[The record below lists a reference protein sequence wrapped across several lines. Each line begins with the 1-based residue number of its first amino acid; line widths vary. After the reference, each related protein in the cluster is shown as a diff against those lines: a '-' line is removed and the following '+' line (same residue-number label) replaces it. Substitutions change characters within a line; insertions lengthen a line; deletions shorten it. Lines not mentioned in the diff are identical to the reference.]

1 MVDLSKYLEQASD
14 AAKRRNYAMAIK
26 IYGQVLSIQPDF
38 GEARAGLRKVLF
50 QKVAQKPASKLTAIV
65 LGGLN
70 LPIAGLMRLLGQ
82 HAAAVHVGQHTLS
95 SRLTTRCSLSTRN
108 AALPELAR
116 LVFPYAADN
125 KIAMHTG
132 KYAGTGAMLDAV
144 TATGGLC

>member
-82 HAAAVHVGQHTLS
+82 HAAAAAVRRQSRRSRS
-95 SRLTTRCSLSTRN
+95 SSSSSAPSARSLS
-108 AALPELAR
+108 
-116 LVFPYAADN
+116 
-125 KIAMHTG
+125 M
-132 KYAGTGAMLDAV
+132 
-144 TATGGLC
+144 